1 MIADLDSFFSIPFLG
16 NTLSAYAVALGI
28 FFGTFFGIHL
38 FLFILKNRL
47 KAYARKNTAQTDPTL
62 LRALHKVYPI
72 EYAGIAL
79 YIALQTLN
87 LNPVLSK
94 AIFLAFLILMTYIT
108 IDAIS
113 ALLTLFLQR
122 FTAGENGQN
131 SAPILMNLLS
141 IIKALLWVFGIFIVL
156 SNAGVDITSLITG
169 LGIGGVAVALA
180 LQNIL
185 SDLFSSFAIHFDK
198 PFLIGDVITVGDK
211 TGVVERIGIKTTRIR
226 ALQGEE
232 IVFANKQ
239 LTEAQIQNFKK
250 MRERR
255 IVFYVSVIYETP
267 HDRLQAIPKLLESII
282 ESLPKARFSR
292 AHLSRFDSS
301 ALTFE
306 IVYYVLSDD
315 YMTYMDVQQEI
326 NFKILEAFSERHIT
340 LAYPTQTV
348 YLQQTHSSTIPPDLT
363 ERSSIG
369 IPGRQAT

>member
-1 MIADLDSFFSIPFLG
+1 MIADLDSLLSTHFLG
-16 NTLSAYAVALGI
+16 NTLYHYAIALGM
-28 FFGTFFGIHL
+28 FFGTFFGLHL
-38 FLFILKNRL
+38 CLFILKNRL
-47 KAYARKNTAQTDPTL
+47 KAYARKTKAQTDSTL
-62 LRALHKVYPI
+62 VRALHKIYPI

-87 LNPVLSK
+87 LNPLLSRV
-94 AIFLAFLILMTYIT
+94 IFLAFLILMTYMT

-122 FTAGENGQN
+122 FTASENGQN
-131 SAPILMNLLS
+131 NAPILMNLLS
-141 IIKALLWVFGIFIVL
+141 IVKALLWVFGIFVVL
-156 SNAGVDITSLITG
+156 SNAGVNITSLITG

-185 SDLFSSFAIHFDK
+185 SDLFSSFAIYFDK

-232 IVFANKQ
+232 IVFANKL

-255 IVFYVSVIYETP
+255 VVFYVSVIYETP
-267 HDRLQAIPKLLESII
+267 HDLLKSIPKLLEESI
-282 ESLPKARFSR
+282 ESLPQARFNR

-306 IVYYVLSDD
+306 IVYYVLSDN
-315 YMTYMDVQQEI
+315 YMIYMDVQQEI
-326 NFKILEAFSERHIT
+326 NFNILAAFSEKQIT

-348 YLQQTHSSTIPPDLT
+348 YLRQVFSSPSSSDLH
-363 ERSSIG
+363 
-369 IPGRQAT
+369 